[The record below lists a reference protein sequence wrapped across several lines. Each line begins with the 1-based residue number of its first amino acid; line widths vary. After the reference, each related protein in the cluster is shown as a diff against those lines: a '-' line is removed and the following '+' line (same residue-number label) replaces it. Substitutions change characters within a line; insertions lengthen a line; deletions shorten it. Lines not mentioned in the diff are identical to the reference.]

1 MSEKRQ
7 RKVSFSTRFRHWLDE
22 RLRIVFPFRQIMLR
36 SGGRVRCLNLTPQW
50 QGMLASILLLIGGW
64 IAFSSASVFFHKMQL
79 AEKDV
84 QIANVRVA
92 YRSLLGEV
100 ADYQKRFSGVVRNLE
115 ENQSLMMDLAGQ
127 KQSLKMLNV
136 TRQARASARAKAEA
150 TRITVQER
158 LDKVD
163 AQMQSLAQRSFSLKG
178 NISSMESDLQNALT
192 QRNTALM
199 QSTQMRRDVKIL
211 ENQLVS
217 MENKENKTVD
227 RLTGQTETF
236 IASMENMVEMTGLD
250 VRDLM
255 AGDQKRGG
263 GQGGPFIAFKTDGRP
278 GGRLKIKLQ
287 NLENR
292 LVYSDRLQSVVK
304 KLPFAPPMQGYYVTS
319 KFGKRR
325 DPMNGRW
332 AMHYGLDL
340 GSTPRAAI
348 LVPAPG
354 KVLFAGR
361 KGSYGNMVIV
371 NHGAGIT
378 TRYGHLSK
386 ITVKK
391 GEKVSF
397 GEKIGIIGST
407 GRSTGRHLHYE
418 VLFHDKPL
426 NPMQFIKAGRY
437 VFKE

>member
-1 MSEKRQ
+1 MSEERQ
-7 RKVSFSTRFRHWLDE
+7 WGMSFSMISRRWLDE
-22 RLRIVFPFRQIMLR
+22 RLSAVFPFRQIMLR
-36 SGGRVRCLNLTPQW
+36 SGGRVRCLNLTSRG
-50 QGMLASILLLIGGW
+50 QGVIASVLLIIGGW
-64 IAFSSASVFFHKMQL
+64 IVFSSASVFYHKMQL

-115 ENQSLMMDLAGQ
+115 ENQTLMMELAGQ
-127 KQSLKMLNV
+127 KQNLKMLNL
-136 TRQARASARAKAEA
+136 TNQARAKAQAKAAA
-150 TRITVQER
+150 TRMNVRER
-158 LDKVD
+158 LNKVD

-178 NISSMESDLQNALT
+178 NITSMESDLQDALT

-227 RLTGQTETF
+227 HLTDQTETF
-236 IASMENMVEMTGLD
+236 IASMENMVELTGLD

-255 AGDQKRGG
+255 ANDKKLTA
-263 GQGGPFIAFKTDGRP
+263 GQGGPFIAFQPDGRP
-278 GGRLKIKLQ
+278 AGRLKTKLQ

-292 LVYSDRLQSVVK
+292 LAYSDRLQSVVK
-304 KLPFAPPMQGYYVTS
+304 ILPFAPPMQGYYVTS

-354 KVLFAGR
+354 KVIFAGR
-361 KGSYGNMVIV
+361 KGSYGNMVIID
-371 NHGAGIT
+371 HGAGIR
-378 TRYGHLSK
+378 TRYGHMSK

-391 GEKVSF
+391 GQEVSF
-397 GEKIGIIGST
+397 GEKIGVIGST
-407 GRSTGRHLHYE
+407 GRSTGKHLHYE